1 MLLSFPIV
9 TERLILEQFSE
20 IDNES
25 YFTLVNDEDYIKYL
39 GCPLT
44 RSQANKQ
51 LSRTI
56 GEYKIKQETGALM
69 ACENSSNNLVGLC
82 GLMEDSSG
90 EGLGIIYF
98 VLPQFRRK
106 GYATEM
112 AKKMMDLTFD
122 ILKHEILL
130 ARVSQENTNS
140 ICLLEKLGMSY
151 YKSVPN
157 GWDNQKDCLYRLLR
171 NPALV

>member
-112 AKKMMDLTFD
+112 AKK
-122 ILKHEILL
+122 
-130 ARVSQENTNS
+130 
-140 ICLLEKLGMSY
+140 
-151 YKSVPN
+151 
-157 GWDNQKDCLYRLLR
+157 
-171 NPALV
+171 